1 MWESVTILKSPLRF
15 GVILETFVAIA
26 VLVGLFAGRLY
37 LGRLATEWRDQLPPH
52 LRGRWTQQ
60 AFD

>member
-1 MWESVTILKSPLRF
+1 
-15 GVILETFVAIA
+15 VILETFVAIA